1 MSNMHA
7 EQQIARVVLK
17 PLVLCCL
24 PERDEQPHQSLASL
38 PPLFAR
44 PEVALSHS
52 AQQRGWLRS
61 LAGDYPVYCQADL
74 ERLILKLNTYDL
86 LIVNPLSLNT
96 LAKFALG
103 LRDSFPAELLWQFSQ
118 LGRPILLAEE
128 ALPDDSSAMNP
139 HLLRIYRQH
148 WQTVTGGSVGGF
160 NSDNVAEKASRLL
173 RAKAAIAG
181 QPPIGARVF
190 ITRDDIITA
199 ADLLEPLRVP
209 ANAVITDAAREEAVA
224 QGIVIIQ
231 G

>member
-1 MSNMHA
+1 MHA

-24 PERDEQPHQSLASL
+24 PERDEQPYQALASL
-38 PPLFAR
+38 PSLFAR

-61 LAGDYPVYCQADL
+61 LAGDYPVYCQPDL
-74 ERLILKLNTYDL
+74 ERLILKLSTYDL

-103 LRDSFPAELLWQFSQ
+103 LRDSFPAELLWQYSQ
-118 LGRPILLAEE
+118 LGRPVLLAEE

-139 HLLRIYRQH
+139 HLVRIYRQH
-148 WQTVTGGSVGGF
+148 WQTVIGGSVSGF
-160 NSDNVAEKASRLL
+160 TSDNVAEKASRLL
-173 RAKAAIAG
+173 RAKTAIAG
-181 QPPIGARVF
+181 QPPVGARVF
-190 ITRDDIITA
+190 ITRDDVIAA
-199 ADLLEPLRVP
+199 ADSLEPLRVP
-209 ANAVITDAAREEAVA
+209 ANAVITDVAREEAA
-224 QGIVIIQ
+224 ARGIVIIQ